1 MVYNLTMTTKPDNEL
16 LGQTETMSDDEL
28 DAYVIDLGLRV
39 MDLILEKKAEQG
51 KIVFSEVENGLLN

>member
-16 LGQTETMSDDEL
+16 LGQTETMSDEEL

>member
-1 MVYNLTMTTKPDNEL
+1 MTTKPDNEL

>member
-1 MVYNLTMTTKPDNEL
+1 MTTKPDNEL
-16 LGQTETMSDDEL
+16 LGQTEAMSDEEL

>member
-1 MVYNLTMTTKPDNEL
+1 MTTKPDNEL
-16 LGQTETMSDDEL
+16 LGQTETMSDEEL